1 MDNRVNAFAEA
12 ERLYTGGI
20 EQRRPDGSAAAT
32 RCRPGCQQRL
42 EARARR
48 PRARAYRWQQR
59 QSPLDSVFARNSHS
73 AASLRPKG
81 TRRRHSGWHN
91 LPSQTP
97 RQPGL
102 ETAAA
107 EGLTSLSATFAEKG
121 LLDQAEAEAE
131 KAVKI
136 ANERRAKRT
145 WRGRDCSSQRRA
157 GCKAIKGTRSR
168 SSMMCCRFSEEPLP
182 QIRAVCP
189 SDCGAS
195 ARSLGQLEQS
205 RQMSSDVLAMAD
217 TLHDDGRAAIAAS
230 DLARVTALLGQ
241 YHDALA
247 LRERAEATYRRLG
260 TKLAL
265 PYALGNHAEL
275 LIRLWPAG
283 DANRVLAELE
293 AGIERG
299 IEAYVGRTR
308 RAAFLRGFSAAT
320 ALRCEEA
327 LRDLSKVSQQPGAN
341 EQTSVVAPGVTASVR
356 QEWDGRHPV
365 PPVPSDS
372 DRADIAERAYWLAIA
387 GSPGTML
394 AASGVA
400 AAEA

>member
-1 MDNRVNAFAEA
+1 MA
-12 ERLYTGGI
+12 
-20 EQRRPDGSAAAT
+20 QSAVADATAA
-32 RCRPGCQQRL
+32 
-42 EARARR
+42 
-48 PRARAYRWQQR
+48 
-59 QSPLDSVFARNSHS
+59 
-73 AASLRPKG
+73 
-81 TRRRHSGWHN
+81 
-91 LPSQTP
+91 
-97 RQPGL
+97 GL

-136 ANERRAKRT
+136 ASERGARRTLAWARLQLAEALRLQGHQGNAIAIVDDVLPFLRKNRYRRFELFALLIAARAH
-145 WRGRDCSSQRRA
+145 DQ
-157 GCKAIKGTRSR
+157 
-168 SSMMCCRFSEEPLP
+168 
-182 QIRAVCP
+182 
-189 SDCGAS
+189 
-195 ARSLGQLEQS
+195 LGQLEQS

-260 TKLAL
+260 DELAL

-275 LIRLWPAG
+275 LIRLGRRA

-327 LRDLSKVSQQPGAN
+327 LRDLSKVSLQPGGN
-341 EQTSVVAPGVTASVR
+341 EQTSVVAPGVTAFCEARV
-356 QEWDGRHPV
+356 GRPATLV

-372 DRADIAERAYWLAIA
+372 DAADIAERAYWLAMA
-387 GSPGTML
+387 GLARNDL

-400 AAEA
+400 AAEGLTALGSLANDELRWRLAALASVANRSSANRSAAAGRLEDARTALDRVRRAFAGDAASYDARPDLVYVRKLAELM